1 MVQKTIPVFSA
12 IDLAE
17 VTGKTKQ
24 AVHTRIRQWRIHRVC
39 LKFKDNV
46 WKVRTQKFYLP
57 EDYQL
62 VHKSQIVT
70 AD

>member
-17 VTGKTKQ
+17 ATQKTKQ
-24 AVHTRIRQWRIHRVC
+24 AVHSRIRQWRIHRVC
-39 LKFKDNV
+39 LKYKDNT
-46 WKVRTQKFYLP
+46 WKIRTQKFYLP
-57 EDYQL
+57 EEYQL
-62 VHKSQIVT
+62 IHNSQVVA